1 MVRLH
6 PLTFQEIIL
15 LLSPGFPLV
24 QLLPL
29 FLLVSPFLLM
39 HAESVSSMV
48 RLVVLPSPKVSDSLK
63 IKNTSFL
70 CLFFQPL
77 VKEKKKLLFGSFVGA
92 ALWCNNAFRNF
103 SGAAHLCSKTR
114 TDPLWKQQ
122 PRITP
127 KHKLILFEDSSPLF
141 SSLWKSQPH
150 PSKHGLITPILSE
163 NHSLTRSFLPS
174 IVCLFSFSFL
184 FLPL

>member
-1 MVRLH
+1 MKGIANELRLLCLILTYCGAIKTAQMCAFDLMKGKQMTSCCAWSKSGCVRLVLLLSFNDAAVPEIFLSMVRVH
-6 PLTFQEIIL
+6 PVTFQKIIL

-24 QLLPL
+24 RLLPL

-48 RLVVLPSPKVSDSLK
+48 RLVVLPSLKASDSLK

-92 ALWCNNAFRNF
+92 A
-103 SGAAHLCSKTR
+103 
-114 TDPLWKQQ
+114 P
-122 PRITP
+122 
-127 KHKLILFEDSSPLF
+127 
-141 SSLWKSQPH
+141 
-150 PSKHGLITPILSE
+150 
-163 NHSLTRSFLPS
+163 
-174 IVCLFSFSFL
+174 
-184 FLPL
+184 